1 MDKLCEIKNKLKK
14 HTVIYNIIP
23 CLIVLFVF
31 VYYMPIYGVALI
43 DEDILRN
50 TGERMYG
57 ILNPF
62 TMTPYVMLGLT
73 ILIFVLYDKL
83 WVKFI
88 ILLAYI
94 YK

>member
-1 MDKLCEIKNKLKK
+1 
-14 HTVIYNIIP
+14 
-23 CLIVLFVF
+23 
-31 VYYMPIYGVALI
+31 MPIYGVALI
-43 DEDILRN
+43 DEDVLRHV
-50 TGERMYG
+50 GKRMYG

-94 YK
+94 ISIVFSAASIMGMREISDFMVFCLI